1 MATSHSVWGNC
12 PAHKRNQLAIPGG
25 LVYPGVGIFQS
36 YRLLVCGS
44 GWGGLWTATLLPRL
58 ASLPC
63 ALDVLRMCVSV
74 CVCVCMCVCAHACVC
89 VCVRG
94 GDMRGAVVLRR

>member
-1 MATSHSVWGNC
+1 MATSHSVWGDC

-58 ASLPC
+58 ASLTC
-63 ALDVLRMCVSV
+63 ALWLSDRMGLQTFFRSV
-74 CVCVCMCVCAHACVC
+74 
-89 VCVRG
+89 
-94 GDMRGAVVLRR
+94 DRRIFYKNVPEAAPR

>member
-36 YRLLVCGS
+36 YRLLVCGN
-44 GWGGLWTATLLPRL
+44 GWDGLWTATLLPRL
-58 ASLPC
+58 AFLTC
-63 ALDVLRMCVSV
+63 ALDVL
-74 CVCVCMCVCAHACVC
+74 
-89 VCVRG
+89 
-94 GDMRGAVVLRR
+94 